1 MIDQKTEN
9 QVFNHESLS
18 TQPYRRIGQGFCGS
32 VWSCPQA
39 PSATG
44 DSSATTAIK
53 REDGGPGRSLRNDY
67 DMHQLVLRSLDQCPE
82 ELRMFTVPQC
92 HAFIPPSH
100 SGWDDGRVLGRFPAG
115 YTSCNVLISER
126 IPPMP
131 EPIRNLLVDKFC
143 PKNPESLPAQIR
155 ADEQNQDCLVRPY
168 LGRTKHGRGRS
179 RISFFSLRNFPLHL
193 DQMLELG
200 LSSPLV
206 RDYAADMAKA
216 LAFLH
221 WGAGIDANDVE
232 FVLAP
237 PLLPSSYSSSNHG
250 DQPTHHETGG
260 VFTFSSPVLVTHC
273 LWILDFDCCR
283 AMGRDEVGIEQA
295 ARAFLRN
302 DPFYP
307 RPGRLDD
314 EEKELWQH
322 FRSTFLEASDRIIS
336 KDTEGNG
343 ILRDLPRKLMDIIE
357 ELVAAKNA

>member
-1 MIDQKTEN
+1 MNDRKTQD
-9 QVFNHESLS
+9 QVFTQESLS

-32 VWSCPQA
+32 VWSRPQA
-39 PSATG
+39 PSASG

-67 DMHQLVLRSLDQCPE
+67 DMHQLILCSLEQCPE
-82 ELRMFTVPQC
+82 ELRMFTVPHC
-92 HAFIPPSH
+92 HAFIPPNH
-100 SGWDDGRVLGRFPAG
+100 SGWDDGRVLSRFPPG
-115 YTSCNVLISER
+115 YTPCNVLISER

-143 PKNPESLPAQIR
+143 PKTPESLPAQIR

-193 DQMLELG
+193 DQMPELG
-200 LSSPLV
+200 LSPPLV
-206 RDYAADMAKA
+206 RNYAAAMANA

-237 PLLPSSYSSSNHG
+237 SPLPSSNG

-260 VFTFSSPVLVTHC
+260 VFTFSSPVLGTHC

-295 ARAFLRN
+295 AQAFLRN

-307 RPGRLDD
+307 RPGRADD

-322 FRSTFLEASDRIIS
+322 FRSTFLEASDIILA
-336 KDTEGNG
+336 KDAEGNNFVRG
-343 ILRDLPRKLMDIIE
+343 LPRKIMDRIE